1 MASTR
6 AAIRY
11 AKAILDIAHSK
22 GVATEVNNDM
32 ATIASTI
39 EGNEELRDFI
49 SNPTMGLKSK
59 YNAVGEIFAGTTD
72 VTKSLFRLLNENKR
86 FEILG
91 GTASEYNRLFEEMNG
106 METATV
112 TTAIPMDAD
121 LEGKVM
127 AKILT
132 FSNKKINI
140 KNIVDPAIIGGFILR
155 MGDQQY
161 NASVANRLQVLKR
174 ELKQKQSK
182 QNGYLGSIS
191 KSRRNQ

>member
-1 MASTR
+1 MSTR

-22 GVATEVNNDM
+22 GVAGEVNTDM
-32 ATIASTI
+32 ETIASTI
-39 EGNEELRDFI
+39 GGNEELTAFI
-49 SNPTMGLKSK
+49 GNPTLSIKMKNG
-59 YNAVGEIFAGTTD
+59 AVSEIFGD
-72 VTKSLFRLLNENKR
+72 VNGVTKGLFQLLNENKR

-91 GTASEYNRLFEEMNG
+91 TIASQYNRLFEEMNG

-155 MGDQQY
+155 IGDQQY
-161 NASVANRLQVLKR
+161 NASVANRLQTLKR
-174 ELKQKQSK
+174 ELS
-182 QNGYLGSIS
+182 N
-191 KSRRNQ
+191 

>member
-1 MASTR
+1 MSTR

-11 AKAILDIAHSK
+11 AKAILDIAHNK

-32 ATIASTI
+32 ATIASTVNGNAELTAFI
-39 EGNEELRDFI
+39 E
-49 SNPTMGLKSK
+49 NPTTSIKMKNGALT
-59 YNAVGEIFAGTTD
+59 EIFSGVNGVTTG
-72 VTKSLFRLLNENKR
+72 LFQLLNENKR
-86 FEILG
+86 FEIL
-91 GTASEYNRLFEEMNG
+91 AAIALEYNRLFEEMNG

-132 FSNKKINI
+132 FSNKKVNI

-155 MGDQQY
+155 IGDQQY

-174 ELKQKQSK
+174 ELS
-182 QNGYLGSIS
+182 N
-191 KSRRNQ
+191 